1 MERHRGRGWGDMNTL
16 SLKTD
21 DERKK
26 KKERKKKRAPAGV
39 AQWVE
44 CWPVD

>member
-1 MERHRGRGWGDMNTL
+1 MNTL

-44 CWPVD
+44 CWPVN